1 MLHRRRVDGGAGGR
15 PGGCGSVDN
24 ATGYRH
30 NGSTTAISPTLTPA
44 SVTGITDHIACAN
57 AGGTS
62 ITIEGNSVT
71 CSTLTNTALTAGD
84 FVETIGGAADGTS
97 KLMSISMT
105 FAPN

>member
-1 MLHRRRVDGGAGGR
+1 MRERRQCNWLPAQWIDYGHQPDA
-15 PGGCGSVDN
+15 
-24 ATGYRH
+24 
-30 NGSTTAISPTLTPA
+30 LTPA